1 MEMHQIRYFLA
12 VCSQRNF
19 TRASKF
25 SRVSQPSL
33 TRAIKLLEKEFGG
46 PLFRR
51 EGANSPLTEL
61 GEIVRPHLRE
71 IWEQSHS
78 AKAHAHEFMSVSSS
92 RLGVGIMCTIEP
104 ALLTNLFTR
113 ARSRHEAIALEIVDG
128 TAHDLEE
135 QLLAGRIGAAIYAK
149 PEADIDARFNKIPL
163 FREQLLIAIS
173 RKHPLANRAAIG
185 IAGLA
190 GEQYIRRHRCE
201 FGDLFGALLKQHR
214 IECRT
219 SFSSERDDWA
229 LALIGSGFGF
239 GLLPHHAIR
248 RPDVVARPLAEHEI
262 WREVSLATLRGRPHN
277 KALGALVAEAM
288 LDKPAIGSGPEK
300 PRK

>member
-1 MEMHQIRYFLA
+1 MEMHQIRYFVA

-25 SRVSQPSL
+25 CRVSQPSL

-51 EGANSPLTEL
+51 EGPNSPLTEL

-78 AKAHAHEFMSVSSS
+78 AKSHAHEFMSVSSS
-92 RLGVGIMCTIEP
+92 RLRVGIMYTIEP

-113 ARSRHEAIALEIVDG
+113 ARSRHEAIAIEIVDG

-135 QLLAGRIGAAIYAK
+135 QLLAGRIGAAICAK
-149 PEADIDARFNKIPL
+149 AEADVDARFNKIPL
-163 FREQLLIAIS
+163 FREQMLMAMP
-173 RKHPLANRAAIG
+173 RKHPLANRVAIG
-185 IAGLA
+185 IADLA
-190 GEQYIRRHRCE
+190 GEQYIRCPRCE
-201 FGDLFGALLKQHR
+201 FNDLFSALLSQHG
-214 IECRT
+214 IEFGT
-219 SFSSERDDWA
+219 SFSCERDDWA

-239 GLLPHHAIR
+239 GLLPQHATK
-248 RPDVVARPLAEHEI
+248 RPGVVARPLTDQEI
-262 WREVSLATLRGRPHN
+262 WRQVSLMTLRGRPHN
-277 KALGALVAEAM
+277 KALGALVQEAM
-288 LDKPAIGSGPEK
+288 LGLGSRSEKAGP
-300 PRK
+300 